1 MRASS
6 TDILDFSEVEC
17 EHRFFATKFTSLLP
31 DETTDYSSQEFH
43 SEKSDPSACAS
54 ISNLS
59 SPTFVPNTNSRYETT
74 LSPTNNSDY
83 SSTCLHD
90 PTIPAPQ
97 TSLMHTSAGNDSSL
111 DNPLLSPIYFNPF
124 SFTDNSTRNSS
135 NLNTAVTATV
145 EKSPVPAEEKA
156 PRVEAGI
163 QADLFPA
170 SPEIVW
176 EKSLSIFNA
185 PPVNNENG
193 ARTSRKSIRRLLWDI
208 LTITIFALLVGV
220 IVIFAFQVTSL
231 QKELAS
237 SDALVVYKE
246 KSIDNHLETIEKN
259 RLDNDAIRQ
268 ENDALRSNLRAL
280 EDIIAT
286 HDKEF
291 HASQ

>member
-17 EHRFFATKFTSLLP
+17 EHRFFATKFTSILP
-31 DETTDYSSQEFH
+31 DETTDYSSQEFN

-59 SPTFVPNTNSRYETT
+59 SPTFVPNTNSRYETM
-74 LSPTNNSDY
+74 LYPTNNSEN
-83 SSTCLHD
+83 SSSVLHD

-97 TSLMHTSAGNDSSL
+97 TSLMHTSAENDSSL
-111 DNPLLSPIYFNPF
+111 DNPVLSPISFNPF
-124 SFTDNSTRNSS
+124 YFTDTRNRN
-135 NLNTAVTATV
+135 NLNAAVTATAK
-145 EKSPVPAEEKA
+145 KSPVQAEEPA

-176 EKSLSIFNA
+176 EKTLSTFNA
-185 PPVNNENG
+185 PPANIGNG

-208 LTITIFALLVGV
+208 LTIAIFALLLGV

-231 QKELAS
+231 QKEIAS
-237 SDALVVYKE
+237 SNALVVYKE
-246 KSIDNHLETIEKN
+246 ESIDNHRETIEKN
-259 RLDNDAIRQ
+259 RLDNDAIRH
-268 ENDALRSNLRAL
+268 ENDALRSDVRAL
-280 EDIIAT
+280 EDYIAN
-286 HDKEF
+286 HNKEF
-291 HASQ
+291 HTSE